1 MNINRT
7 DKNKAVSLIELS
19 MAIIIISILV
29 VFLIPNV
36 SLTPKT
42 TKAVRAKSELES
54 IHNTILLYR
63 VQSRGQNPPSIDA
76 LVGKY
81 LPQAPVDPWGSPYQL
96 DAKNYE
102 IFFIDRDTNKKFAI
116 KYSNKN

>member
-1 MNINRT
+1 MNISRS
-7 DKNKAVSLIELS
+7 DKNKAVSFIELS

-36 SLTPKT
+36 SITSKT
-42 TKAVRAKSELES
+42 SKALRAKGDLES
-54 IHNTILLYR
+54 IHNAILLYR
-63 VQSRGQNPPSIDA
+63 VQTRGQNPPSIDA

-81 LPQAPVDPWGSPYQL
+81 LPVIPVDPWGAPYQL
-96 DAKNYE
+96 DAKSYE
-102 IFFIDRDTNKKFAI
+102 IFFIDRDISKKVAI